1 MIIRTR
7 GLVLGHM
14 AYKEQ
19 SIICKVYT
27 EELGTKSFIIHNVR
41 SKRNSSNAIFLQPL
55 TLVELE
61 IYGGTKG
68 GLNRI
73 KEHAVARAFKTIPFN
88 QVKRAVTFFVTEVLE
103 KCLKEE
109 HENHDL
115 FRFLWHSIELFDEQE
130 HNSENFHIFML
141 LYLSKHLGFFPHEKE
156 NQEDQ
161 FFDLLEGK
169 YCYTIPSHPHYLNM
183 EEAAIWSKLSEAGE
197 QLLFDTKL
205 ERGERQI
212 MIANLLAYF
221 KLHVANFNEIVSY
234 KILQQLF
241 D

>member
-14 AYKEQ
+14 VYKEQ
-19 SIICKVYT
+19 SIICKIYT

-73 KEHAVARAFKTIPFN
+73 KEHAVSRAFKSIPFN
-88 QVKRAVTFFVTEVLE
+88 QVKRAITFFVTEVVE
-103 KCLKEE
+103 KCLKDEQS
-109 HENHDL
+109 NHDL
-115 FRFLWHSIELFDEQE
+115 FNFLWHSIELFDEQE
-130 HNSENFHIFML
+130 HNSENFHIFLL
-141 LYLSKHLGFFPHEKE
+141 LYLSKHLGFYPHERE
-156 NQEDQ
+156 NEQELY
-161 FFDLLEGK
+161 FDLLEGK
-169 YCYTIPSHPHYLNM
+169 YCITIPPHPHYLGFN
-183 EEAAIWSKLSEAGE
+183 ETVIWNKLSNAGE
-197 QLLFDTKL
+197 HLLFDFKL

-212 MIANLLAYF
+212 MISNLLAYYR
-221 KLHVANFNEIVSY
+221 LHVANFNEIVSY